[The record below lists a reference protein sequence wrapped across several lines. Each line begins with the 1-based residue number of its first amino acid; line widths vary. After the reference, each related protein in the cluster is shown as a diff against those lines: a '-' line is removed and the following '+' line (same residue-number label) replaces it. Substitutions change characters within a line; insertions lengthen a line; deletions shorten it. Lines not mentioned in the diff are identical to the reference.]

1 MFQNFKNTLIA
12 YFKILVTNTTF
23 AFIGNA
29 SIYRFVIFT
38 IVFIFTTNNFSSYI
52 SVHKDFTQKSNY
64 TNVSTNKN
72 FKLEKNANQGDSSD
86 ELFHMMDIEEII
98 AYSYSNDV
106 FEQNLL
112 KVILTNSI
120 KYHYKE
126 SKKLQFHLDILSPPP
141 QV

>member
-1 MFQNFKNTLIA
+1 MFQNFINTLIA
-12 YFKILVTNTTF
+12 YLKIFVTNTTF

-29 SIYRFVIFT
+29 SIFRFVIFT
-38 IVFIFTTNNFSSYI
+38 IVFVFTTNNFSSYI
-52 SVHKDFTQKSNY
+52 LVHKDFTQKSNY
-64 TNVSTNKN
+64 TKVSTNKN
-72 FKLEKNANQGDSSD
+72 FQLEKNTNQDSSSD

-98 AYSYSNDV
+98 AYSYSNEV

-126 SKKLQFHLDILSPPP
+126 SEKLQFHLDILSPPP

>member
-1 MFQNFKNTLIA
+1 MFQNFINTLIA
-12 YFKILVTNTTF
+12 YLKILVTNTIF

-29 SIYRFVIFT
+29 SIFRFIIFT
-38 IVFIFTTNNFSSYI
+38 IVFVFTTNNFSSYV
-52 SVHKDFTQKSNY
+52 SVNKDFTQKSNY
-64 TNVSTNKN
+64 TKVSTNKN
-72 FKLEKNANQGDSSD
+72 FQLEKNTNQDSSND

-98 AYSYSNDV
+98 AYSYSNEV

-126 SKKLQFHLDILSPPP
+126 SKKLQFYLDILSPPP

>member
-1 MFQNFKNTLIA
+1 MFQNFINTLIA

-23 AFIGNA
+23 AFICNA
-29 SIYRFVIFT
+29 SIFRFVIFT
-38 IVFIFTTNNFSSYI
+38 IVFVFTTNNFSSYV

-64 TNVSTNKN
+64 TKVSTNKN
-72 FKLEKNANQGDSSD
+72 FQLEKNTNQDSSSD

-98 AYSYSNDV
+98 AYSYSNEV

-126 SKKLQFHLDILSPPP
+126 SEKLQFHLDILSPPP